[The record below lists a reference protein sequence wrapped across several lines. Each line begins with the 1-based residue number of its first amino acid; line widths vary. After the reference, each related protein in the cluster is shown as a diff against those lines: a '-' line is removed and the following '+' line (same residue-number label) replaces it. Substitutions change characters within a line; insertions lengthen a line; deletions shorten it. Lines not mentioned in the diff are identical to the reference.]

1 MNQVF
6 GFEDLKSMELVLF
19 AMMNF
24 VGGIGFVWRKIRS
37 LILDIF
43 NLRYILYIL
52 VDMLNKWLDIG
63 VWGFGY

>member
-1 MNQVF
+1 MNQAF
-6 GFEDLKSMELVLF
+6 GLEDLKSMELALL

-37 LILDIF
+37 SILDIF
-43 NLRYILYIL
+43 NLRYILHIL

-63 VWGFGY
+63 VWGSGH